1 MALEDLLEECKMQLV
16 VKPVALTDLLVVLL
30 FEEVKNVVYHFHH
43 ELLQVVLLVLVQER
57 INMLGEVDLVK
68 VLLVGSD
75 FPSRDWVL
83 CR

>member
-1 MALEDLLEECKMQLV
+1 MALEDLPEECKMQLV

-30 FEEVKNVVYHFHH
+30 FEEVKNLVYHFHH

>member
-1 MALEDLLEECKMQLV
+1 MQLV

-30 FEEVKNVVYHFHH
+30 FEAVKNLVYHFHH

>member
-30 FEEVKNVVYHFHH
+30 FEEVKNLVYHFHH

-57 INMLGEVDLVK
+57 INMLGKVDLVK

>member
-1 MALEDLLEECKMQLV
+1 MALEDLPEECKMQLV